1 MLQSMED
8 RYEGAIED
16 LKRTEKLLD
25 EADRENDKLKDE
37 KENNE

>member
-1 MLQSMED
+1 MIV
-8 RYEGAIED
+8 EGLKDD
-16 LKRTEKLLD
+16 LERTEKLLD